1 MTETTARRAAIA
13 IGLGATL
20 LLAWGIGA
28 LGVIGASGDP
38 ADLMYLPVFAVAVV
52 GTAVARLRS
61 REMVTVLLAMAAWPL
76 AVAVVAMA
84 AGLAPGN
91 PRLEIIGLNGMFTV
105 LFAGSAWLFH
115 VATDGGRTLLQRQDA

>member
-1 MTETTARRAAIA
+1 MTDTTARRAAIA

-61 REMVTVLLAMAAWPL
+61 REMVTVLLAMAAWP
-76 AVAVVAMA
+76 VAVTVVALA

-91 PRLEIIGLNGMFTV
+91 PRLEIIGLNGMFATM
-105 LFAGSAWLFH
+105 FAASAWLFH
-115 VATDGGRTLLQRQDA
+115 VAAGGTWSLLQHRDA